1 MQRNR
6 QSNESNG
13 VGRNGFFAASDT
25 LQLRVSIAG
34 GTDVARKFCWKN
46 LRVTTIE
53 TYNLNE
59 GGRRGGGGKEN
70 SSLVQ
75 NTMLLFKKSMN
86 GERSL
91 SLFIGNNWKE

>member
-59 GGRRGGGGKEN
+59 GGRRGGGGGKLE
-70 SSLVQ
+70 SRSKYDAS
-75 NTMLLFKKSMN
+75 FKKKY
-86 GERSL
+86 ER
-91 SLFIGNNWKE
+91 

>member
-59 GGRRGGGGKEN
+59 GGRRGGGGRKTRV
-70 SSLVQ
+70 S
-75 NTMLLFKKSMN
+75 FKIRCFFLK
-86 GERSL
+86 
-91 SLFIGNNWKE
+91 KV